1 MGEAEEA
8 ASAADAAIIV
18 VSGKNGVE
26 VGTQKAWEL
35 CEKYKLPRMFYV
47 SNMDVD
53 NASFRQVVEDLTE
66 LYGKKIAPI
75 HLPIRENEQF
85 VGYVNVDEEE
95 RPPLSCPKVRRKS
108 ARFLPILKNIWRNT
122 ASFFLR
128 QWLRPAKTL
137 WTVISTEKSSPYPR
151 SHGSD
156 R

>member
-85 VGYVNVDEEE
+85 VGYVNVVKKKGRRYLPKGQKEE
-95 RPPLSCPKVRRKS
+95 CPIPS
-108 ARFLPILKNIWRNT
+108 YSEEYL
-122 ASFFLR
+122 
-128 QWLRPAKTL
+128 
-137 WTVISTEKSSPYPR
+137 EKYRELLLEAVAETSEDFMDRYFNGEEFSVPR
-151 SHGSD
+151 DSHGSD